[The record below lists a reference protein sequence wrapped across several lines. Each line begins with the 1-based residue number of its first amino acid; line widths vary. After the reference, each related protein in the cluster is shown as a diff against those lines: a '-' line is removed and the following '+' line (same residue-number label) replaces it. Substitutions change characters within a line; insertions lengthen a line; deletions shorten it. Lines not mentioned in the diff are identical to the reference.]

1 MPSKI
6 PYKVLFHPY
15 VTEKTMFQMED
26 DNKLEFVVR
35 RDATKE
41 EIKKAF
47 EELFEVK
54 VVSVNTKITR
64 AGKRAMIKLSKEH
77 SAEDVGMRIGIF

>member
-1 MPSKI
+1 MPYS
-6 PYKVLFHPY
+6 VLLYPH

-26 DNKLEFVVR
+26 HNKLEFVVKR
-35 RDATKE
+35 SATKA
-41 EIKKAF
+41 EIKDAF

-54 VVSVNTKITR
+54 VDSVNTKITKE
-64 AGKRAMIKLSKEH
+64 GKRAMIKLSKEY

>member
-1 MPSKI
+1 MPH
-6 PYKVLFHPY
+6 KVLFHPY

-26 DNKLEFVVR
+26 ENKLEFVVR
-35 RDATKE
+35 KGATKE
-41 EIKKAF
+41 EIKSAF

-54 VVSVNTKITR
+54 VESVNTKNSR
-64 AGKRAMIKLSKEH
+64 HGKRAVIKLTADY